1 MFILIESADREL
13 NAEKYDT
20 FKEAQEAMLRYYN
33 EAGDCETGE
42 FFTYEAYKN
51 NTHISHAYFDWK
63 IVEL

>member
-13 NAEKYDT
+13 NAEKFDT
-20 FKEAQEAMLRYYN
+20 LQEAQEAMLQYYN
-33 EAGDCETGE
+33 EAGNCETGE

-51 NTHISHAYFDWK
+51 YAGKNDACYDWK